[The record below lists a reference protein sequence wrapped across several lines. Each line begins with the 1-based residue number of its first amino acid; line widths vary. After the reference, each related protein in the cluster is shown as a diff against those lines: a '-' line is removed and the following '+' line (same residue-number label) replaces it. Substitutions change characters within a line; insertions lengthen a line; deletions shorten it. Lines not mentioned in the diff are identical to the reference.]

1 MKTVMDS
8 VNEIT
13 PGLHG
18 RARRKRVVP
27 PRTAVM
33 ADSRR
38 RAPKA
43 VLPETGR
50 FQYHTPVQGDTST
63 RHPPRCE
70 YKLRG
75 HGHAMA
81 RYPTDAMRHTTRH
94 DPDSMAGATL
104 SLEGGRG
111 DTVRIRTLSMSA
123 TRSALTD
130 LSSCWLLL

>member
-50 FQYHTPVQGDTST
+50 FQYHTPVQLRALFT
-63 RHPPRCE
+63 RI
-70 YKLRG
+70 LRTPYARFTHTLRALSWLNLTH
-75 HGHAMA
+75 HG
-81 RYPTDAMRHTTRH
+81 
-94 DPDSMAGATL
+94 
-104 SLEGGRG
+104 
-111 DTVRIRTLSMSA
+111 
-123 TRSALTD
+123 
-130 LSSCWLLL
+130 